1 MHTYIH
7 RGEPAMLQAVEAKM
21 PRKIK
26 MRREKEG
33 GFMEEYFDYIF
44 PDDEK
49 KMGSYL
55 CLLCI
60 FFLTACMYVWHSGSE
75 DIGEGDGVEET
86 RWRAFQP

>member
-1 MHTYIH
+1 
-7 RGEPAMLQAVEAKM
+7 MLQAVEAKM

-49 KMGSYL
+49 KMGSYMPDNHL
-55 CLLCI
+55 P
-60 FFLTACMYVWHSGSE
+60 S
-75 DIGEGDGVEET
+75 
-86 RWRAFQP
+86 